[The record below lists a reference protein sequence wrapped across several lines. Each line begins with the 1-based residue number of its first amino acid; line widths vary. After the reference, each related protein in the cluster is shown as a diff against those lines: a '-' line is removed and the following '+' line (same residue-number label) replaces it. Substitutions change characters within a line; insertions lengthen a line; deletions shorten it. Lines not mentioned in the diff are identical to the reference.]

1 MIFFLLINVMGE
13 SKICPMYLLIGTI
26 SQLRD
31 SVHGPLYMLTLQSW
45 CIILQLQCAEDL
57 NKPMKDFIPIFVS
70 LAQTYT
76 DDKQYKNAIMY
87 YKREIS
93 ARENDEVQVCTR
105 TVYRENT
112 ENQLKQKGLNFFSD
126 FTFI

>member
-1 MIFFLLINVMGE
+1 MGHFVC
-13 SKICPMYLLIGTI
+13 K
-26 SQLRD
+26 
-31 SVHGPLYMLTLQSW
+31 TLQSW

-105 TVYRENT
+105 T
-112 ENQLKQKGLNFFSD
+112 KKIQKIN
-126 FTFI
+126 